1 MTNLADDLLAGR
13 NDDIALIS
21 TRGMETF
28 GTLRQRI
35 RARAD
40 TMFSAAGKQ
49 LAFSFLPNT
58 IDMVTTYLAA
68 ITSGHAIGLFP
79 PATPAGRKLR
89 LIQAYRPEIVT
100 VSYGDEL
107 HEQLSALGYR
117 ALPPS
122 GDDQSSTWQRKP
134 EGRLA
139 PPLALLL
146 STSGSTGTPKL
157 VRLSGASVAANAMGI
172 AHSLGIAP
180 HHRAVTSLPLC
191 YGYGLSVL
199 NSHLAAGSSVV
210 VSDQSPMTGSFWRLV
225 HRHAIVE
232 VSGTP
237 MFYQAMFRRPH
248 GPELPPAVRVLTQAG
263 GRLATAH
270 LQRALALMTA
280 VEGRLF
286 CMYGQTEAT
295 SRISCL
301 NASMRPDKL
310 GSVGFAVPGGQVHV
324 GAPVD
329 GGDSGPIGYTGP
341 NVMMGYATCR
351 EDLARDHDVDYLHTG
366 DLGRLDADGF
376 LYVTGR
382 SSRFTKILDRRVCL
396 DDIEEWLERPG
407 RCAVVTG
414 PPGGAAIV
422 VFTTKSPRALR
433 SGCQALTASL
443 GIPAASVEVREISA
457 IPRAAG
463 GKIDYGQLAKAALP
477 APPMAAR

>member
-13 NDDIALIS
+13 DGDIALIS
-21 TRGMETF
+21 TRGLETF

-35 RARAD
+35 RSRAG
-40 TMFSAAGKQ
+40 TMFSASGKQ

-79 PATPAGRKLR
+79 PATPSDRKLR

-100 VSYGDEL
+100 AAHGDEL
-107 HEQLSALGYR
+107 HEQMSGLGYR
-117 ALPPS
+117 GLAPS
-122 GDDQSSTWQRKP
+122 GDDQSPTWRRPP

-139 PPLALLL
+139 PRLALLL

-157 VRLSGASVAANAMGI
+157 VRLSGASVAANAAGI

-191 YGYGLSVL
+191 YSYGLSVL
-199 NSHLAAGSSVV
+199 NSHLAAGSSVI
-210 VSDQSPMTGSFWRLV
+210 VSDQSPMMPSFWRLV
-225 HRHAIVE
+225 HRHSIVE

-237 MFYQAMFRRPH
+237 LFYQAIFRRPH

-280 VEGRLF
+280 AEGRFF

-295 SRISCL
+295 ARISCL
-301 NASMRPDKL
+301 DASTRPEKL
-310 GSVGFAVPGGQVHV
+310 GSVGLALPGGRVHV

-329 GGDSGPIGYTGP
+329 GSDSGPIGYTGP

-351 EDLARDHDVDYLHTG
+351 EDLARDDDVDYLHTG

-376 LYVTGR
+376 LYLTGR

-396 DDIEEWLERPG
+396 DDIEEWLDRPG

-414 PPGGAAIV
+414 PPGGAGIV
-422 VFTTKSPRALR
+422 VFTTESPRAMR
-433 SGCQALTASL
+433 GGCQALTASL
-443 GIPAASVEVREISA
+443 GIPAASVEIREISA
-457 IPRAAG
+457 IPRTAG
-463 GKIDYGQLAKAALP
+463 GKIDYGQLEKAALP
-477 APPMAAR
+477 AASAAAR

>member
-1 MTNLADDLLAGR
+1 MTNLADELLAGG
-13 NDDIALIS
+13 NGDIALIS
-21 TRGMETF
+21 TRGRETF
-28 GTLRQRI
+28 GALRQRI
-35 RARAD
+35 QVRAD

-100 VSYGDEL
+100 AARGDEL

-117 ALPPS
+117 GLAPS
-122 GDDQSSTWQRKP
+122 GDDQSPIWQRQP

-139 PPLALLL
+139 PQLALLL

-157 VRLSGASVAANAMGI
+157 VRLSRASVAANAAGI

-180 HHRAVTSLPLC
+180 RHRAVTSLPLC
-191 YGYGLSVL
+191 YSYGLSVL

-210 VSDQSPMTGSFWRLV
+210 VSDQSPMIGSFWRLV

-237 MFYQAMFRRPH
+237 LFYQAIFRRPD

-263 GRLATAH
+263 GRLPTAH
-270 LQRALALMTA
+270 LQRALDLMTA
-280 VEGRLF
+280 ADGRFF

-301 NASMRPDKL
+301 DLSMRPDKL
-310 GSVGFAVPGGQVHV
+310 GSVGLALPGGRVHV
-324 GAPVD
+324 GAAMD
-329 GGDSGPIGYTGP
+329 GTDSGPIGYTGP
-341 NVMMGYATCR
+341 NVMMGYATSR
-351 EDLARDHDVDYLHTG
+351 EDLARDHDVDCLDTG

-376 LYVTGR
+376 LYLTGR
-382 SSRFTKILDRRVCL
+382 SSRFTKIVDRRVSL
-396 DDIEEWLERPG
+396 DDIEEWLELPG

-422 VFTTKSPRALR
+422 VFTTESQRAL
-433 SGCQALTASL
+433 SGGCQALTASL
-443 GIPAASVEVREISA
+443 GIPAAAVEVREISA
-457 IPRAAG
+457 IPRTAG
-463 GKIDYGQLAKAALP
+463 GKIDYGQLEKAARAA
-477 APPMAAR
+477 APVAAR